1 MRSVYVSLPTV
12 KVVQNFVAQISKLEG
27 DFDLIDGR
35 YILDAK
41 SLLGILSLN
50 LNKPLKLIIEK
61 DTEETMQIIE
71 KFVCEVEVVSME
83 TTSVMSVV

>member
-12 KVVQNFVAQISKLEG
+12 RVVQSFVAQISKLEG
-27 DFDLIDGR
+27 DFDLIDGK

-41 SLLGILSLN
+41 SIMGILSLN
-50 LNKPLKLIIEK
+50 LSKPLNLIIEK

-71 KFVCEVEVVSME
+71 NFICETEVVSVE
-83 TTSVMSVV
+83 TAQVMSVV

>member
-12 KVVQNFVAQISKLEG
+12 KAVQSFVSQISKLEG

-41 SLLGILSLN
+41 SIMGILTLN
-50 LNKPLKLIIEK
+50 LRQPLKLTIEK
-61 DTEETMQIIE
+61 DTEETMQIIQQ
-71 KFVCEVEVVSME
+71 FVCDTEIVSVD